1 MNIHLIAIGGAVMH
15 NLAIA
20 LHLKGYNVSG
30 SDDEIFEPSRTR
42 LEKYGLLPENYGWFP
57 ERIKPELDAVIV
69 GMHARSDNPEL
80 HRARKENIKIFS
92 FPEYL
97 YEQTKNKKRV
107 VIAGSHGKTTIT
119 SMIMHVLKESG
130 KKFDYMVGSR
140 LEGFEAMVG
149 LSEESE
155 IAIFEGDEY
164 LTSPLDKRPKFLHY
178 HADIGL
184 ISGIAW
190 DHMNVF
196 PDFDIYVDQFAMFIR
211 SINKNGALIYN
222 QDDKETNKLVKK
234 EFCSPIKEPYK
245 AMEYSVDENGTTI
258 KFESEAYTL
267 KIFGL
272 HNMENM
278 AGALKVSQLLGINQK
293 QFLHAMK
300 SFKGAGKRQELLAK
314 NEKTSVY
321 LDFAHAPSK
330 VRATVSAFKERF
342 PGKKLM
348 AVLEIHTF
356 SSLNKDFLPQ
366 YKGSLDKADEVLVF
380 YSPEVVKHKKLEAIS
395 PEFVK
400 ACFGNTKL
408 KVITSKEELKDL
420 IQEKSG
426 KEGVLLLMS
435 SGNFGGIEFGDFG
448 FTGIS

>member
-1 MNIHLIAIGGAVMH
+1 MNIHLIATGGAVMH

-20 LHLKGYNVSG
+20 LHLKGYKVSG
-30 SDDEIFEPSRTR
+30 SDDEIFEPSKTR
-42 LEKYGLLPENYGWFP
+42 LEKYGLLPKKYGWYP

-80 HRARKENIKIFS
+80 KRAQELNIKIFS

-97 YEQTKNKKRV
+97 YEQTKNKKRI

-130 KKFDYMVGSR
+130 KKFDYMVGSQ
-140 LEGFEAMVG
+140 LEGFEAMVS

-164 LTSPLDKRPKFLHY
+164 LTSPIDKRPKFLHY

-196 PDFDIYVDQFAMFIR
+196 PDFGIYVDQFAMFIR
-211 SINKNGALIYN
+211 SINKEGVLIYN
-222 QDDKETNKLVKK
+222 QDDEETNKLV
-234 EFCSPIKEPYK
+234 ETELCSPVVDPYK
-245 AMEYSVDENGTTI
+245 AIEYSISKKGTVINFNGR
-258 KFESEAYTL
+258 SYNL
-267 KIFGL
+267 NIFGR
-272 HNMENM
+272 HNMENLS
-278 AGALKVSQLLGINQK
+278 GALKVCQALAIDQE
-293 QFLHAMK
+293 QFLHSMQ
-300 SFKGAGKRQELLAK
+300 SFKGAGKRQELLTK

-330 VRATVSAFKERF
+330 VRATVSAFRERF
-342 PGKKLM
+342 NGEKLM

-356 SSLNKDFLPQ
+356 SSLNRNFLPQ
-366 YKGSLDKADEVLVF
+366 YKGSLDEADEAIVYF
-380 YSPEVVKHKKLEAIS
+380 NPEVVKYKKLEAIN

-400 ACFGNTKL
+400 ECFGNTKV
-408 KVITSKEELKDL
+408 KVITSSEELEEL
-420 IQEKSG
+420 IQEKSQE
-426 KEGVLLLMS
+426 KGVLLLMS
-435 SGNFGGIEFGDFG
+435 SGNFGGIELGD
-448 FTGIS
+448 